1 MPQLFIIA
9 GPPGIG
15 KSTNGKKFIS
25 TNIGILN
32 HDALF
37 IYYRA
42 KGEADY
48 EDLSN
53 LKANDFIQQKLSN
66 NDSFGVEINLGYDN
80 HYELLRYIKKKF
92 PQYEITVCMFFT
104 NDLNLCLDR
113 AAVREKS
120 GGHSVAENVIRE
132 MYANTLAL
140 LEKNTHLVNNLLL
153 VDVTY
158 DSIDLVFELNPREE
172 RLFVGSKLP
181 KWVLE
186 NFPKIAKLSE

>member
-1 MPQLFIIA
+1 MPQPFIIA

-92 PQYEITVCMFFT
+92 PQYEITVCLFFT
-104 NDLNLCLDR
+104 NDI
-113 AAVREKS
+113 K
-120 GGHSVAENVIRE
+120 
-132 MYANTLAL
+132 
-140 LEKNTHLVNNLLL
+140 LV
-153 VDVTY
+153 
-158 DSIDLVFELNPREE
+158 PR
-172 RLFVGSKLP
+172 
-181 KWVLE
+181 
-186 NFPKIAKLSE
+186 